1 MEQQQNDVTIES
13 GTRGR
18 LVRQVPM
25 RLKDMSLSG
34 CLVES
39 DHSLRVGSSGTLLV
53 DLWGV
58 PCRYP
63 LRVARVSERPD
74 ASHNVRI
81 AGAFTWSARP
91 VAPALMAAVE
101 RSESR
106 QTARVLPFDRH
117 RGARRLDSR

>member
-1 MEQQQNDVTIES
+1 MTQPQNDQKIES

-18 LVRQVPM
+18 LIRQVPM
-25 RLKDMSLSG
+25 RLKDVSLSG

-63 LRVARVSERPD
+63 VRVARVSERPD
-74 ASHNVRI
+74 ASHHLCI
-81 AGAFTWSARP
+81 AGEFTWSARP
-91 VAPALMAAVE
+91 APRALLDAVE
-101 RSESR
+101 RSEPR
-106 QTARVLPFDRH
+106 PPARVLQFDRH
-117 RGARRLDSR
+117 RGARHVDSQ